1 MEGYRLI
8 QDVRQHPDILSNNP
22 RAVYIFLFDVFVYS
36 VFSLAVLA
44 DMIPK
49 NILWIKRARDG
60 VTPIQS
66 TPVGSSRDSI
76 LGVKRGRR
84 SSLLEMAADVTRKRS
99 SLFLAANGFS
109 MDIAPYEAVDTPQS
123 PMKRTTKNTPL
134 VTLTEEEQRAIDA
147 DDDEDTKKDKW
158 KDGITRQIY
167 CNQNFILSIFCS
179 SQFYNGVYPPPVV
192 GSPCRG
198 GGA

>member
-147 DDDEDTKKDKW
+147 DDDEDTKKEK
-158 KDGITRQIY
+158 
-167 CNQNFILSIFCS
+167 
-179 SQFYNGVYPPPVV
+179 
-192 GSPCRG
+192 
-198 GGA
+198 